1 MTAPEKPAPRILVR
15 AAERGAP
22 KVMHHEENP
31 ASEVHSTPLS
41 RRAGLERIAVNL
53 HRIPAGKESW
63 VYHRH
68 HRQEEWLYVL
78 EGRGIAE
85 VGDAEHE
92 LGPGDFLGF
101 PPGGPAHHLRN
112 PFAEE
117 LVCLVGGDA
126 HEGVE
131 VVDFPRLGKRKVWT
145 DVRTTATYALGT
157 VPPR

>member
-1 MTAPEKPAPRILVR
+1 MRASFPPHCGQVADDETPPR
-15 AAERGAP
+15 
-22 KVMHHEENP
+22 
-31 ASEVHSTPLS
+31 STCS
-41 RRAGLERIAVNL
+41 RRAGLARIAVNL

-92 LGPGDFLGF
+92 IGPGDFLGF

-131 VVDFPRLGKRKVWT
+131 VVDDPRLGKRKVWT
-145 DVRTTATYALGT
+145 DVRTTATYALGP
-157 VPPR
+157 VHPK